1 MHPFYTLFR
10 GQRRGI
16 LRTDGL
22 NNNLVSSQCLL
33 HLSQKITNLT
43 FDSQFQGL
51 PLINSKLPQKL
62 PWTAVVLI
70 SLLGIRPLVFCVST
84 ANEVLFLLHKGSPK
98 SRVSSFAVFWN
109 WFNKFPGKSP
119 PLNDLFLF
127 TPEMNTKNLP
137 LLIGSSQNISRLEK

>member
-16 LRTDGL
+16 LRRDGL
-22 NNNLVSSQCLL
+22 NNNLVSSKCLL
-33 HLSQKITNLT
+33 YISQKITNLT
-43 FDSQFQGL
+43 FDSQFHGL

-70 SLLGIRPLVFCVST
+70 SLLGIRPLVFCLST
-84 ANEVLFLLHKGSPK
+84 ANEVLFLLHKGTAK
-98 SRVSSFAVFWN
+98 SRVSSFAVLWN
-109 WFNKFPGKSP
+109 WFNKFPWKSP

-127 TPEMNTKNLP
+127 KPEINTKN
-137 LLIGSSQNISRLEK
+137 